1 MPLSPKGGKAGDIC
15 RDYVLQKKMI
25 NNLMLKCL
33 LQKLNKITKARPP
46 ALLERERG

>member
-1 MPLSPKGGKAGDIC
+1 MPLSPKEGKAG
-15 RDYVLQKKMI
+15 DYVLQKKMI